1 MKNGTL
7 KLREIPVVVVGTD
20 PAQSQVLR
28 SRMIEAPARFGLDPR
43 RDLGEAWNCGAL
55 PDASG
60 KTMPF
65 GLALMDAVD
74 HIARKSMDQR
84 GLTEDERKAV
94 FGPRANC
101 PNPEPMAV
109 YRARPL
115 DGVWAMAP
123 YLHNG
128 SVPSLYWLLRPA
140 DERPRKFCL
149 GARDY
154 DPRRVGYPADPSC
167 APGETLFSETDDMGR
182 RIKGNSTAG
191 HSFEGDAAG
200 GRPGVVGRALH
211 DDERDALIDY
221 LKTL

>member
-1 MKNGTL
+1 ME
-7 KLREIPVVVVGTD
+7 LRR
-20 PAQSQVLR
+20 AS
-28 SRMIEAPARFGLDPR
+28 
-43 RDLGEAWNCGAL
+43 
-55 PDASG
+55 DASG
-60 KTMPF
+60 KTLPF

-94 FGPRANC
+94 FGPHVNC

-140 DERPRKFCL
+140 DERPKKFCL
-149 GARDY
+149 GAQDY
-154 DPRRVGYPADPSC
+154 DPRRVGFPADPSC

-191 HSFEGDAAG
+191 HSFEGTAAAAPAWSD
-200 GRPGVVGRALH
+200 GRSVTTNATR
-211 DDERDALIDY
+211 
-221 LKTL
+221 